1 MLLMRTI
8 VGSEPGE
15 SAAVSGINGGAGGS
29 ERTMNRLFNVG
40 INWMQRQ
47 SYRTV
52 AETVNDYSSV
62 SCQDVAKLLERFPL
76 DPLSQVTVGPLA
88 SWDE

>member
-1 MLLMRTI
+1 MLLTWAI
-8 VGSEPGE
+8 VGFEPRE
-15 SAAVSGINGGAGGS
+15 SPAVSEIDKGAAGS

-52 AETVNDYSSV
+52 AETVSDYSSV

-76 DPLSQVTVGPLA
+76 NPLSQVTVGPLA